1 MKLGCCLDMPCPLD
15 LSPEASQRSFPW
27 SEARWDT
34 GGRADHRIVDLQC
47 APQTV
52 LSIKYKQMSPSR

>member
-47 APQTV
+47 AP
-52 LSIKYKQMSPSR
+52 